1 MHDGI
6 KNISLPKWAI
16 DETNTAGGLDLLGLR
31 NVAQTISNHCLNG
44 ITTISPQVRY
54 LGIRSWF
61 IQIYEKCGLADSYS
75 PFLDFTSKIESTVA
89 IGTILYKPNIVGVVG
104 STLAKEIIDESN
116 GQINVKRLVQQLVLN
131 MYTGPS
137 IDLGICFNRDSGI
150 TGLTKERGLPLASL
164 LMDKVQNTDLVKRVL
179 KEKKVETFSRDEL
192 IELGQILSVDEIPE
206 DERELLLDIVIPT
219 EPRPSGWNNDI
230 RRIATYT
237 FLLQLADDNQA
248 LPAIDDYFNAIS
260 RPSKYSDSHL
270 KEIVN
275 GWHCYLIRDALAV
288 AHENALQFV
297 VDEMN
302 VNPQKTST
310 RDRIIKEVIS
320 DSVSIEKEL
329 KTMGLLAS
337 DESYE
342 QLTILNIYNKIKDL
356 IKTDSIWDQGIYRW
370 SNQNLIEPELIKRF
384 QTNNLGAVGLI
395 PVVWLITYFRLKD
408 GIDEDITIIK
418 LLSRGGW
425 GRLGLKEVIFPT
437 VEDWKNKD
445 PLYSQVLGE
454 LIGRTVDQ
462 HVRIAWSRV
471 ATDINRDVSVLSVDG
486 DKWKY
491 KKDFFSGRTASR
503 LSQATGWLKQLKLLD
518 GNGIT
523 TDGKEVLERGYNSL
537 NEYYSDLIDESA

>member
-1 MHDGI
+1 
-6 KNISLPKWAI
+6 
-16 DETNTAGGLDLLGLR
+16 
-31 NVAQTISNHCLNG
+31 
-44 ITTISPQVRY
+44 
-54 LGIRSWF
+54 
-61 IQIYEKCGLADSYS
+61 
-75 PFLDFTSKIESTVA
+75 
-89 IGTILYKPNIVGVVG
+89 
-104 STLAKEIIDESN
+104 
-116 GQINVKRLVQQLVLN
+116 
-131 MYTGPS
+131 
-137 IDLGICFNRDSGI
+137 
-150 TGLTKERGLPLASL
+150 
-164 LMDKVQNTDLVKRVL
+164 
-179 KEKKVETFSRDEL
+179 
-192 IELGQILSVDEIPE
+192 
-206 DERELLLDIVIPT
+206 
-219 EPRPSGWNNDI
+219 
-230 RRIATYT
+230 
-237 FLLQLADDNQA
+237 
-248 LPAIDDYFNAIS
+248 
-260 RPSKYSDSHL
+260 
-270 KEIVN
+270 
-275 GWHCYLIRDALAV
+275 
-288 AHENALQFV
+288 
-297 VDEMN
+297 
-302 VNPQKTST
+302 
-310 RDRIIKEVIS
+310 
-320 DSVSIEKEL
+320 
-329 KTMGLLAS
+329 MGLLAS

-356 IKTDSIWDQGIYRW
+356 IETDSIWDQGIYRW

-486 DKWKY
+486 NKWKY